1 MDPNTLPEQ
10 PQYQQPAPNPVSPA
24 QQPLSAH
31 QQFEQRNVPH
41 IKDNPLAA
49 MQEGEEILA
58 DIHRHP
64 FGIVSMYIFA
74 FLGLAAACGAIML
87 LVPKMISA
95 NSSYSAT
102 AISIGLIGLVLLFV
116 IIGLGIT
123 TMIYWQ
129 NRWIL
134 TSDSLTQITQKGLFS
149 RQSSQLS
156 LGNLEDVTAEQ
167 RGLIPNMLN
176 FGTLRVETAGER
188 SRFYFLYCPD
198 PNLYARKILMARELY
213 LQAGGS
219 RGL

>member
-10 PQYQQPAPNPVSPA
+10 PQYQQPAPSPVPPA
-24 QQPLSAH
+24 QSLSAH
-31 QQFEQRNVPH
+31 QQFEQRNMTY

-49 MQEGEEILA
+49 MQEGEETLA

-74 FLGLAAACGAIML
+74 FLGLAAACGAIIL

-102 AISIGLIGLVLLFV
+102 AISIGLIGLVLLFM

-176 FGTLRVETAGER
+176 FGTLKVETAGER
-188 SRFYFLYCPD
+188 SKFYFLYCPD